1 MWFYKKLFF
10 DTHTD
15 AGHAELLNDECIN
28 LQVKGMNKLYVVDGS
43 VLPTLP
49 SGNSNGPILMLAE
62 MAADLISKEDY
73 LGGKK
78 CSKFDILVP
87 RVIC

>member
-1 MWFYKKLFF
+1 MLQ
-10 DTHTD
+10 TTNSAAHVN
-15 AGHAELLNDECIN
+15 LLNDEFIN

-49 SGNSNGPILMLAE
+49 SGNTNGPILMLAE

-73 LGGKK
+73 LSGKQ
-78 CSKFDILVP
+78 CSKFDLLVP
-87 RVIC
+87 RVRC